1 MSVHKRETLHGT
13 WKSESVS
20 CSVMSDS
27 ATSWNVCSPPGF
39 SVPGVLQA
47 RILKRFPFPLPG
59 HFPNTGIKPQSPVL
73 QADCFPAEP
82 PGKLW
87 GIREIMQLVSFVT
100 CFPWIRRVPRAPS
113 QGSPQPLPDLA
124 SSSPWEKTMFKFWNH
139 LLGLFSIIKWVP
151 AWYPIFLWNEWKY
164 KYFIGN

>member
-73 QADCFPAEP
+73 QADCLLSEP
-82 PGKLW
+82 PGKPFLAH
-87 GIREIMQLVSFVT
+87 GLLPIANVYGRGVVIMQHIS
-100 CFPWIRRVPRAPS
+100 
-113 QGSPQPLPDLA
+113 
-124 SSSPWEKTMFKFWNH
+124 
-139 LLGLFSIIKWVP
+139 
-151 AWYPIFLWNEWKY
+151 
-164 KYFIGN
+164 